1 MEISVEEAK
10 EVLMEKCDN
19 VMIASHNR
27 GEGLDLDVAMFPDH
41 KKTFPISV
49 AISAL
54 IYAAETNDV
63 SFAFSVSAFLY
74 AIVFDGHRFDDDI
87 TDRRFVDMIDAIS
100 AYLHSEHFNDERN

>member
-41 KKTFPISV
+41 KKTFPVSV
-49 AISAL
+49 AVAVL
-54 IYAAETNDV
+54 KYAAETNDV
-63 SFAFSVSAFLY
+63 SFAFAVSAFLY
-74 AIVFDGHRFDDDI
+74 AIVFDGHQFDDVLH
-87 TDRRFVDMIDAIS
+87 DRRFVDMIDAIS
-100 AYLHSEHFNDERN
+100 AYLHSEYFNDERN